1 MKTENLESVIFTKVK
16 TLNKNQKSN
25 VLDYLDELPKERHN
39 TKIYRRK
46 AMKQIRQALD
56 NL

>member
-16 TLNKNQKSN
+16 TLNKNQKSD
-25 VLDYLDELPKERHN
+25 VLHYLDELPKQIHSTR
-39 TKIYRRK
+39 IYRRK
-46 AMKQIRQALD
+46 ALKQIREALA